1 MIPNN
6 ENETRTLL
14 TGTTETALRVFHR
27 IAHAWGLDDSEV
39 SKLLGTPGNTD
50 GTIPEAAMERI
61 SDVFG
66 IYKNLRIIFPT
77 EQQANEW
84 VKKPNKAFDNRTAI
98 EVMVDNPSTVRR
110 YLNSQLV

>member
-1 MIPNN
+1 MPPKN
-6 ENETRTLL
+6 EDEIQTLP

-27 IAHAWGLDDSEV
+27 IAHAWGLDYSEV

-50 GTIPEAAMERI
+50 ETISEAAMERI

-84 VKKPNKAFDNRTAI
+84 VRKPNKAFDNRAAI
-98 EVMVDNPSTVRR
+98 EAMIDDPATVRR
-110 YLNSQLV
+110 YLDSQLA